1 MRRPEVPQ
9 IADTVADP
17 AELVDQ
23 TEIGEQHGIAQK
35 AFAQL
40 RPEQQQVLQLAIHH
54 GCSHEQIATATGM
67 PLGTVKTHAR
77 RGLIKIRQILAEQ
90 GVISSADLART
101 TAPATSIA
109 RASRE
114 GSDNESLGTNPTA
127 QSRRVGASREV
138 TP

>member
-9 IADTVADP
+9 IAETLADGRER
-17 AELVDQ
+17 ADRGAIRE
-23 TEIGEQHGIAQK
+23 EHAIAQR
-35 AFAQL
+35 AFEQL

-90 GVISSADLART
+90 GLAI
-101 TAPATSIA
+101 PAEYQ
-109 RASRE
+109 R
-114 GSDNESLGTNPTA
+114 GPSDEQGGEA
-127 QSRRVGASREV
+127 
-138 TP
+138 